1 MRRFQCTCD
10 APIFFDNHQ
19 CLKCGAA
26 VGFDPESMS
35 MVPVE
40 KPADLAYCGNHDY
53 GVCNWLRPT
62 ESEHDLCRACQFN
75 RTIPSL
81 DLPHNTERWAALER
95 AKKRLFY
102 SFYRL
107 ELPVRDGWRA
117 GCDGLLF
124 DFLDD
129 ARTQAETYPDTFITS
144 GFAEGVITINVLE
157 ADDIAR
163 TTAQVELRERY
174 RTLLGHFRHESG
186 HYFWSLLSKDEKA
199 SNMFGDLFG
208 DPSVEYRASLN
219 HYYETGPP
227 TDWEQCYISAY
238 ASSHPLED
246 WAETWSHYLLMHDAL
261 ETAHAH
267 GLIATSPSCSTF
279 VDRISQWQAVSVGLN
294 EMNQSVGRE
303 DAYPFV
309 ISIQVRN
316 KLAYVDAMISRLRTL
331 Q

>member
-1 MRRFQCTCD
+1 MKRFQCSCG

-19 CLKCGAA
+19 CLQCGAW

-40 KPADLAYCGNHDY
+40 QHADLVYCGNHEY
-53 GVCNWLRPT
+53 GVCNWLRPS

-75 RTIPSL
+75 RTIPNLSL
-81 DLPHNTERWAALER
+81 PFNTVRWAALER

-102 SFYRL
+102 SLYQL
-107 ELPVRDGWRA
+107 SLPMTDGWQA
-117 GCDGLLF
+117 SDDGLLF

-129 ARTQAETYPDTFITS
+129 ARTQPDAYPDTFITS

-157 ADDIAR
+157 ADDVAR
-163 TTAQVELRERY
+163 TVAQTELRERY

-186 HYFWSLLSKDEKA
+186 HYYWSLLSGDCMATSLFAEV
-199 SNMFGDLFG
+199 FGDANI
-208 DPSVEYRASLN
+208 EYRSSLGA
-219 HYYETGPP
+219 YYREGPP
-227 TDWEQCYISAY
+227 ADWEQRYISAY

-261 ETAHAH
+261 ETAHAYH
-267 GLIATSPSCSTF
+267 LIDTAPALSALAE
-279 VDRISQWQAVSVGLN
+279 RISQWQAVSMGLN
-294 EMNQSVGRE
+294 EMNLSLGRE

-309 ISIQVRN
+309 ISPQVHN
-316 KLAYVDAMISRLRTL
+316 KLAYVDAMISRFRTL